1 MNRLRI
7 LFIYFLIICA
17 TKVVAEISKVY
28 VSDLGNGYY
37 KNPIIHADYSDPD
50 VVRVGDDY
58 YMTASSFNCIPGIPI
73 LHSKDLVN
81 WNIVNYALQEQIPS
95 DFFDKP
101 QHGKG
106 VWAPCIRYNNGIY
119 YIFWGDPD
127 FGIYMIKT
135 ENPLGDWTKPH
146 LVKAGKGMID
156 PTPLWDENGK
166 SYLAFAWAASRV
178 GINSIIVI
186 NEMSNDGTHLIG
198 NPVMVFDGNAGAD
211 HTVEGPKL
219 YKKDDYYYIFA
230 PAGGVV
236 NGWQLVMRSKNI
248 FGPYESKIVMAQG
261 NTDING
267 PHQGGWVSTSFGEDW
282 FIHFQDK
289 GA

>member
-1 MNRLRI
+1 M
-7 LFIYFLIICA
+7 LFR
-17 TKVVAEISKVY
+17 S
-28 VSDLGNGYY
+28 YY

-146 LVKAGKGMID
+146 LVKAGKGMI
-156 PTPLWDENGK
+156 
-166 SYLAFAWAASRV
+166 A
-178 GINSIIVI
+178 
-186 NEMSNDGTHLIG
+186 
-198 NPVMVFDGNAGAD
+198 
-211 HTVEGPKL
+211 
-219 YKKDDYYYIFA
+219 
-230 PAGGVV
+230 
-236 NGWQLVMRSKNI
+236 
-248 FGPYESKIVMAQG
+248 
-261 NTDING
+261 
-267 PHQGGWVSTSFGEDW
+267 
-282 FIHFQDK
+282 
-289 GA
+289 